1 MNRDGKGYL
10 RYTIGYSFSF
20 IYAERKYF
28 SFTCN
33 IHKTTVVFQTVNNL
47 RQVETQYQNIHQDL
61 VERCRKGDT
70 KAQFELYKIYYKPMY
85 NICLRMVGA
94 QVEAEDVMQEAFLN
108 AFTKIDTYLGVVS
121 FGAWLKKIV
130 INRSLDHLK
139 KRKVK
144 FEELN
149 EKIPDEEPVSIEIS
163 EIQMEKLKNA
173 IQQLPDGYRV
183 VLSLY
188 LLEGYDHEEIAQ
200 ILGITNVSSRSQYMR
215 AKLKL
220 REMLHREELFEYN

>member
-1 MNRDGKGYL
+1 
-10 RYTIGYSFSF
+10 
-20 IYAERKYF
+20 
-28 SFTCN
+28 
-33 IHKTTVVFQTVNNL
+33 
-47 RQVETQYQNIHQDL
+47 
-61 VERCRKGDT
+61 
-70 KAQFELYKIYYKPMY
+70 MY
-85 NICLRMVGA
+85 NICLRMVGS

-108 AFTKIDTYLGVVS
+108 AFTKIDTYQGVVS

>member
-1 MNRDGKGYL
+1 
-10 RYTIGYSFSF
+10 
-20 IYAERKYF
+20 
-28 SFTCN
+28 
-33 IHKTTVVFQTVNNL
+33 
-47 RQVETQYQNIHQDL
+47 
-61 VERCRKGDT
+61 
-70 KAQFELYKIYYKPMY
+70 MY
-85 NICLRMVGA
+85 NVCLRMVGNA
-94 QVEAEDVMQEAFLN
+94 VEAEDVMQEAFLK
-108 AFTKIDTYLGVVS
+108 ALTKIDTYEGKVS

-130 INRSLDHLK
+130 INRSLDQLK

-149 EKIPDEEPVSIEIS
+149 EKIPDEQPAHFDLS
-163 EIQMEKLKNA
+163 EIQMEQLKKA

-200 ILGITNVSSRSQYMR
+200 ILGITNVSSRSQFLR

-220 REMLHREELFEYN
+220 RQMLHKEELYEYN

>member
-1 MNRDGKGYL
+1 
-10 RYTIGYSFSF
+10 
-20 IYAERKYF
+20 
-28 SFTCN
+28 
-33 IHKTTVVFQTVNNL
+33 
-47 RQVETQYQNIHQDL
+47 
-61 VERCRKGDT
+61 
-70 KAQFELYKIYYKPMY
+70 MY
-85 NICLRMVGA
+85 NVCLRMVGNA
-94 QVEAEDVMQEAFLN
+94 VEAEDVMQEAFLK
-108 AFTKIDTYLGVVS
+108 ALTKIDTYEGKVS

-130 INRSLDHLK
+130 INRSLDQLK

-149 EKIPDEEPVSIEIS
+149 EKIPDEQPAHFDIS
-163 EIQMEKLKNA
+163 EIQLEQLKKA

-200 ILGITNVSSRSQYMR
+200 ILGITNVSSRSQFLR

-220 REMLHREELFEYN
+220 RQMLHKEELYEYN